1 MALEDIEFNCPDC
14 LQIEKECYNC
24 RRAMGVSGV
33 GHVTKSLGME
43 GIPSFKL
50 GEDGELVPMNEAAE
64 NFDFKADGYSSWEEF
79 AEHMKGVMMDENI
92 MPKKQK
98 AKKKNPLEEFDISKA
113 LTQLSEELAK
123 ELPLDFAKYNVD
135 PEVDTEPAE
144 QKPTEQKPAPS
155 PKKPPRKPRKPKE

>member
-24 RRAMGVSGV
+24 RRAMGSSSGSMM
-33 GHVTKSLGME
+33 KSAMCME

-64 NFDFKADGYSSWEEF
+64 NFDFKADGYGSWEEF

-135 PEVDTEPAE
+135 PEVDT
-144 QKPTEQKPAPS
+144 KPVEQKPAPS